1 MSITIPDDIVNATRM
16 TKRELKQEI
25 AVMLFAQEKISLGE
39 ASRFAEMK
47 ELTFQHL
54 LASREIPIHEHLPD
68 LQRNLEEI
76 KATKRVSESESSYGA
91 EL

>member
-1 MSITIPDDIVNATRM
+1 MSVTIPDDILMATRM
-16 TKRELKQEI
+16 TERELKQEI

-47 ELTFQHL
+47 EINFQYL

-68 LQRNLEEI
+68 LQKNLEEI
-76 KATKRVSESESSYGA
+76 KAAMKVAEPGTRYGIES
-91 EL
+91 

>member
-1 MSITIPDDIVNATRM
+1 M

-39 ASRFAEMK
+39 ASRFAEMT

-68 LQRNLEEI
+68 LQKNLEEL
-76 KATKRVSESESSYGA
+76 KAAARDAVPGSKDSV